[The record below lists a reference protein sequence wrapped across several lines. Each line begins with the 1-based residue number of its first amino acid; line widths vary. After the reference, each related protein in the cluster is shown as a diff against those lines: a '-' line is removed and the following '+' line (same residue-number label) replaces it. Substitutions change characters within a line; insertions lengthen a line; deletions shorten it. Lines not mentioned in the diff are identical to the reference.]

1 MNNVADYIAKF
12 FQEKKI
18 KKVFGI
24 IGAGNAQIFDSINNL
39 RYTEIIYVHH
49 EQSAVMAAG
58 AYFRSSG
65 NISAALLTTGGGST
79 NGITGVVSAWMDS
92 VPLLVISGN
101 ENSKFCTSK
110 NKLRIWGVQGYDS
123 IKMVKD
129 VTNWSYR
136 IEDPN
141 LIESVLNHG
150 LQTALAD
157 RNGPI
162 WIDVPMNIQSSI
174 LQINANKSKKLFLN
188 EKVKN
193 PKKDNYLNISDGV
206 RSVSS
211 ALKNSKRPLL
221 LLGNGLR
228 NSKKSNHLIK
238 YLKSIGIPFLLT
250 WQGCD
255 LVRSDHNLNFGRA
268 GVYGQ
273 RHSNFIIQNCDFL
286 LCIGTRLAI
295 PQIGYDIDEFAR
307 EAQIAQVEIDPLEL
321 DKYARRINAAI
332 LADANKFIAAL
343 EVTLKKYQCPVDWL
357 SYCRMMRSKYSI
369 ISGEHKDTLGKNGEK
384 YINSYSFMKS
394 LEKFFTNKQIIVTDM
409 GTALLSGHQVID
421 LKSNQRMF
429 TSTGLGEMGYGL
441 PAAIGAAVAV
451 KQNIV
456 CLNCD
461 GGMMLNLQELQTIK
475 HYQLPIKI
483 IIFNND
489 GYLMIKHTQKNLFK
503 GRYVGVNKKTGV
515 SCPDFSKL
523 AKSFDIPSFKIKKRH
538 EIEVKLNKVFNFKG
552 PAICEIFMDPEQ
564 MFLPK
569 LSVAKNEDGL
579 LISPPLEDLS
589 PLVDISDLDKSMI
602 VPIHKK
608 SRKLRG
614 KK

>member
-1 MNNVADYIAKF
+1 M
-12 FQEKKI
+12 
-18 KKVFGI
+18 
-24 IGAGNAQIFDSINNL
+24 
-39 RYTEIIYVHH
+39 
-49 EQSAVMAAG
+49 EQD
-58 AYFRSSG
+58 
-65 NISAALLTTGGGST
+65 
-79 NGITGVVSAWMDS
+79 W
-92 VPLLVISGN
+92 
-101 ENSKFCTSK
+101 
-110 NKLRIWGVQGYDS
+110 
-123 IKMVKD
+123 
-129 VTNWSYR
+129 
-136 IEDPN
+136 
-141 LIESVLNHG
+141 
-150 LQTALAD
+150 
-157 RNGPI
+157 
-162 WIDVPMNIQSSI
+162 
-174 LQINANKSKKLFLN
+174 LF
-188 EKVKN
+188 
-193 PKKDNYLNISDGV
+193 
-206 RSVSS
+206 
-211 ALKNSKRPLL
+211 
-221 LLGNGLR
+221 
-228 NSKKSNHLIK
+228 
-238 YLKSIGIPFLLT
+238 
-250 WQGCD
+250 
-255 LVRSDHNLNFGRA
+255 
-268 GVYGQ
+268 
-273 RHSNFIIQNCDFL
+273 
-286 LCIGTRLAI
+286 
-295 PQIGYDIDEFAR
+295 QIGYDIDEFAR
-307 EAQIAQVEIDPLEL
+307 EAKIAQVDIDPFEL

-343 EVTLKKYQCPVDWL
+343 EVTLKNYQCPLDWL
-357 SYCRMMRSKYSI
+357 SYCRMMRSKYPI

-384 YINSYSFMKS
+384 HVNSYSFMKS

-523 AKSFDIPSFKIKKRH
+523 AKSFDISSFKIKKRH
-538 EIEVKLNKVFNFKG
+538 EIEVKLNKVFNSKG

-589 PLVDISDLDKSMI
+589 PLVDMSDLDKSMI